1 MNFKGLIVD
10 DEAKSRTLLKRL
22 CEEYCEGLTIN
33 DSAASVKE
41 AIEKIKSDPPD
52 VVFLDIQMPLQ
63 SGFDLLE
70 HYGENIPFEIIFTT
84 AYDQYAI
91 KAFHYAA
98 ADYLLKPINVDELT
112 QSVERVKNRME
123 KTVGNI
129 HLVELKRQL
138 NEKEFNKIALTTTE
152 GFTFVELS
160 EIIRCEAEGNYTS
173 IYLKNGQTHLITKT
187 LKHYEEILSD
197 RNFFRIHKSHLINLD
212 NVRRFVKGRQGQ
224 VEMVDG
230 KKVEVSARK
239 KESLLLR
246 LDKYGR

>member
-1 MNFKGLIVD
+1 MNLKALIVD

-22 CEEYCEGLTIN
+22 CEEYCEGLMII
-33 DSAASVKE
+33 DAAASVKE
-41 AIEKIKSDPPD
+41 AIDKIKTGQPELI
-52 VVFLDIQMPLQ
+52 FLDIQMPLQ

-112 QSVERVKNRME
+112 EAVDRVKARIA
-123 KTVGNI
+123 KTTGNQ

-138 NEKEFNKIALTTTE
+138 GKKEFNKIALTTTE

-173 IYLKNGQTHLITKT
+173 IHLKDGQTHLITKT

-230 KKVEVSARK
+230 KKVEVSTRK

-246 LDKYGR
+246 LDGYNR